1 MKIIGV
7 EMKDAMGVRFFQ
19 LDSSAMSVVEVTGK
33 HGAGKSSVLR
43 MLAAAL
49 NPKKHTPKE
58 PVREGAE
65 KGIVKLDIG
74 DFEKDWTVRMVWD
87 GEGRPPRLDVKS
99 KDGGRYQRATV
110 DDWIKDI
117 MLDPLSLL
125 SKSAQ
130 ERRAIFLEAFGI
142 NVDALN
148 VRRGQLYQ
156 ERTLVGRERD
166 NAVERLKAAP
176 VIENA
181 ESLPAREVSAH
192 ELGAELKAAVSQK
205 SINDGYRAEEKNA
218 RDSVASLRKQL
229 AAAEKRLKAAEEKCA
244 GLEDPDIDGIQLRIN
259 EADQLNRRIRQAADR
274 RMLEAAASQRIE
286 AYNDLT
292 RSIQNLDD
300 EKQRLLESA
309 NIPIPGLTVG
319 DEDLLLNGVPFSQVN
334 TAAQIPLCVAICAA
348 LRPKLNIAIVR
359 NGNDLD
365 QEAAAAFYESCAA
378 AGIEQVWIER
388 RFGTR
393 EDSIVI
399 EEGVYIEGNSLEEL
413 TQDGPN
419 V

>member
-1 MKIIGV
+1 MKIVGV

-19 LDSSAMSVVEVTGK
+19 LDSSAMAVVEITGK

-49 NPKKHTPKE
+49 SPKRHAPKE

-65 KGIVKLDIG
+65 KGSVKLDIG
-74 DFEKDWTVRMVWD
+74 EFEKDWTVRMIWD
-87 GEGRPPRLDVKS
+87 ADGRPPRLDVKS
-99 KDGGRYQRATV
+99 KDGGKHQRATV
-110 DDWIKDI
+110 DDWISDV
-117 MLDPLSLL
+117 MLEPLSIL

-130 ERRAIFLEAFGI
+130 ERRKIFLEAFGI
-142 NVDALN
+142 NVDALD
-148 VRRGQLYQ
+148 VRRSQIYH

-166 NAVERLKAAP
+166 NAVERLKASP
-176 VIENA
+176 IVEDA
-181 ESLPAREVSAH
+181 EALPSREVSVH

-218 RDSVASLRKQL
+218 RESVASLRKQL
-229 AAAEKRLKAAEEKCA
+229 AAAEKRLKVAEEKCA

-274 RMLEAAASQRIE
+274 RMLEAAASQKIE

-300 EKQRLLESA
+300 EKQRLLEGA
-309 NIPIPGLTVG
+309 NVPIPGLTVG
-319 DEDLLLNGVPFSQVN
+319 DEDLLLNGIPFSQIN
-334 TAAQIPLCVAICAA
+334 TAAQIPLSVAICAA

-365 QEAAAAFYESCAA
+365 QEAAAAFYDSCAK

-399 EEGVYIEGNSLEEL
+399 EEGVYSDNDEDAE
-413 TQDGPN
+413 
-419 V
+419 